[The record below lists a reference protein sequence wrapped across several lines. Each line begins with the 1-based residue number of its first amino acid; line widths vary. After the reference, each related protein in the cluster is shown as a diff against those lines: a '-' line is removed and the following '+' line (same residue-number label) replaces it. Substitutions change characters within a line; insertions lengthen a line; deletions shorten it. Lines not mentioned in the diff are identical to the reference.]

1 MFLGYQLRKV
11 GEELKIIEAEDG
23 TLVETVIDVTEP
35 FIAYVAETKEE
46 LENLPCVSFE
56 SIEETDKTYFL
67 HNGEYVCEIPVEE
80 QQAEVRA
87 VRNSYLEK
95 YVDPK
100 QLVLVWESLSV
111 DERNIYSDYRRYLL
125 DYTDNEDWYL
135 SNPMT
140 LDEYLVAD
148 ENTIDNTL
156 EKGDN
161 ELLIV

>member
-1 MFLGYQLRKV
+1 MFNIGDKL
-11 GEELKIIEAEDG
+11 
-23 TLVETVIDVTEP
+23 
-35 FIAYVAETKEE
+35 TKENYTQGAIWCNENKATIE
-46 LENLPCVSFE
+46 L
-56 SIEETDKTYFL
+56 I
-67 HNGEYVCEIPVEE
+67 NGEYAIVAIPEPTVEE
-80 QQAEVRA
+80 LQAQVRA

-148 ENTIDNTL
+148 ENTIDNTS